1 MNTGSFRF
9 KVGTFECVS
18 ISDGNFNYPVE
29 SFFANVPTKQIEATL
44 HQHALPLGQIATP
57 YTCLYINTW
66 VHRVLIDT
74 GAGNIGI
81 HAAKFFPNVDHS
93 TTITGTLLANMKVI
107 GIQPTDI
114 DVVII
119 THAHPDHIGGTLDET
134 GKLIFANAS
143 YFIQKEEWE
152 FWTSDMAT
160 TKAPTPMIG
169 IARNNL
175 EPLRGRLNYVDNG
188 FEIVPGIRAI
198 ATPGH
203 TPGHIALS
211 VSSAGEQLL
220 HISDVVI
227 HPLHLEHPTWVP
239 NFDTVPEQAGI
250 SKRRIFNQ
258 AAMEKA
264 LVFAHH
270 FPPFPNLG
278 HVTQKGE
285 GWQWNPIEI
294 KGRNG

>member
-1 MNTGSFRF
+1 MNSGSFRF
-9 KVGTFECVS
+9 RVGTFECVS

-29 SFFANVPTKQIEATL
+29 SFFANVPKEEIEADLRKHT
-44 HQHALPLGQIATP
+44 LPLGQISTP
-57 YTCLYINTW
+57 YTCLFINTGQ
-66 VHRVLIDT
+66 HRVLIDT
-74 GAGNIGI
+74 GAGDVGT
-81 HAAKFFPNVDHS
+81 HAAKFFPNIDHS
-93 TTITGTLLANMKVI
+93 TTITGTLTTNMKTI

-119 THAHPDHIGGTLDET
+119 THAHPDHIGGTLDEM
-134 GKLIFANAS
+134 GKLVFANAN
-143 YFIQKEEWE
+143 YFIHKDEWD
-152 FWTSDMAT
+152 FWTSDMAS
-160 TKAPTPMIG
+160 TKAPAPMVG

-175 EPLRGRLNYVDNG
+175 EPFRERLAYVGDG
-188 FEIVPGIRAI
+188 FEIVPGIRTI

-239 NFDTVPEQAGI
+239 NFDIVPEQADT

-258 AAMEKA
+258 AAVEMA

-270 FPPFPNLG
+270 FPPFPNIG
-278 HVTQKGE
+278 HVIQKEE
-285 GWQWNPIEI
+285 GWQWRPIEI
-294 KGRNG
+294 KRW